1 MPKTSEQWL
10 EEAAPKNKQTVFK
23 LFLGYAPGVAKTFNM
38 LMCPSSPMQ
47 TYKTAGMQH

>member
-23 LFLGYAPGVAKTFNM
+23 LFLGYAPGAAKTFNM
-38 LMCPSSPMQ
+38 LMSGFSL
-47 TYKTAGMQH
+47 KWRSDVLR